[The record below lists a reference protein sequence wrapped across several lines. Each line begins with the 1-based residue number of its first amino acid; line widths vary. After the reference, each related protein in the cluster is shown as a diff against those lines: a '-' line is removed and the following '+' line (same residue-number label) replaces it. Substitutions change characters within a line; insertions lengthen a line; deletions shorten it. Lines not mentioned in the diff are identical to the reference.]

1 MNRRTGAAVVAMSVG
16 ALALLAGCSLP
27 DGPAGVI
34 VARAERTPPA
44 SATRP
49 YFLTVRTADGEH
61 KDFQVYIDDF
71 DRCSVGERYPQ
82 CKETHA

>member
-1 MNRRTGAAVVAMSVG
+1 MIRRTRTAAVAVTVS

-27 DGPAGVI
+27 DGPSGVV

-44 SATRP
+44 SKNRP
-49 YFLTVRTADGEH
+49 YFLTVRTVTGEREA
-61 KDFQVYIDDF
+61 FQVYIDDF